1 MGPGK
6 ALRSILRRAIEK
18 YSLVVDLKHYQGLPP
33 KE

>member
-6 ALRSILRRAIEK
+6 ALRPILTRAIEK
-18 YSLVVDLKHYQGLPP
+18 YTLIEDLKHYQSLPP